1 MSWQDLTK
9 SWQDTSVDYC
19 DVCGNLLIHTYWRFT
34 DGDATLRACRQGDDG
49 TVVPPQAPAWADYPP
64 IDRTLPAGL
73 AAARDA
79 RE

>member
-34 DGDATLRACRQGDDG
+34 DGDATLRACRQGDE
-49 TVVPPQAPAWADYPP
+49 ALWYRLKRLRADYPP